1 MSFRELRSLPTLGCL
16 EHHGHAVRF
25 SVVKAEGFRLCLQGQ
40 CELVLALGNPAAR
53 WGLQGGH
60 RSVPLSSPPLLQCN
74 SNSSEMFSSVTWL
87 TSILPILLHCY
98 CLHPTCC
105 RVEKG
110 TLLCQHC
117 DAFGN
122 RNNSCNRK
130 NSRVCAPAS
139 PAPRKHETKLWS
151 FLHATA
157 NQ

>member
-25 SVVKAEGFRLCLQGQ
+25 SVVKAEGFRLRLQGQ

-60 RSVPLSSPPLLQCN
+60 RSAPLSSPPLLQCN
-74 SNSSEMFSSVTWL
+74 SNSSEMFSFQL
-87 TSILPILLHCY
+87 HDLLPFFLYYYIATACIPPAALWKKEHY
-98 CLHPTCC
+98 FAS
-105 RVEKG
+105 
-110 TLLCQHC
+110 C

-139 PAPRKHETKLWS
+139 PAPRKHENKLWS